1 MTCEQI
7 RESVET
13 VNVSAAAAQHA
24 QTCSACRKDLAAT
37 SKLVSLLNA
46 QPQVKAPA
54 DFMARLQMRMAT
66 ETVNENAQLKRL
78 LQSVPAITAPP
89 DFAFRVRARLAQE
102 KAQETASSPL
112 VWLQNWFAQ
121 SFSSFSFGQAASAM
135 AAIALIAVFTTMQLR
150 NSVAPASVNESTMT
164 ANVVAP
170 PPIAEMVTPSVTK
183 NTARTSRPNFAAA
196 SSVRAI
202 APMPVK
208 DIARAMPMAEMAEP
222 AMYSPKTK
230 QVMRQS
236 KDYFGRELEKIV
248 MAQRAES
255 MIAAF

>member
-24 QTCSACRKDLAAT
+24 QACPACRKDMAAT
-37 SKLVSLLNA
+37 TKLVSLLNA

-102 KAQETASSPL
+102 KAQETASNPL

-121 SFSSFSFGQAASAM
+121 SFSFGQAASAM

-150 NSVAPASVNESTMT
+150 NSVAPAQVNESTTMT
-164 ANVVAP
+164 ARVIAP
-170 PPIAEMVTPSVTK
+170 PSVAEVIAPSVPQ
-183 NTARTSRPNFAAA
+183 NTARTSRPSLAVG
-196 SSVRAI
+196 SSARAI

-208 DIARAMPMAEMAEP
+208 DIARAMPTAEMAEP
-222 AMYSPKTK
+222 AMYNPK
-230 QVMRQS
+230 S
-236 KDYFGRELEKIV
+236 KEEYRIKDAYFGRELQKV
-248 MAQRAES
+248 VVGQRPES
-255 MIAAF
+255 VTTAF